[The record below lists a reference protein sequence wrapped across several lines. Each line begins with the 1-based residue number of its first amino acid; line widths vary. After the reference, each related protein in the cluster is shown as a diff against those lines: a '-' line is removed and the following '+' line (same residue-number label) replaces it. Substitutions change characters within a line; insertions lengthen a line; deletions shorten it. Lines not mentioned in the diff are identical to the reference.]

1 MVVPGPPSFF
11 ADGMMALPPPTAA
24 RSGEPSLGCSSAA
37 ACSYSPCSPTMAA
50 FPYDSAGA
58 PSASVAFFASSAP
71 SSSPASM
78 SGVRSSTKR
87 PANGFSSTTTAA
99 ALRTAR
105 LASRPPSL
113 RISSTTVTILRIFTM
128 SQSPRA
134 LPPERR
140 AAEPCEAAPT
150 LNTTKH
156 ETVEQLGIEVR
167 GLLRQHLPAAHDGLQ
182 LVDRRRRDEE
192 RRLIASRARETH
204 RLGLVRRVV
213 DVRFG
218 VELGV
223 RDVAERLQHALV
235 EDRHGQLAPRAR
247 RARRPRQRVEGLRP
261 QRKAHGALF
270 GDDAERAV
278 RRATR
283 ERVGERRDV
292 EPAAR
297 GVAEARQREVLDVVH
312 ETMVGEDRE
321 AGPVEAE
328 EGHELVVRTRMAPR
342 VFHRRL
348 VA

>member
-1 MVVPGPPSFF
+1 
-11 ADGMMALPPPTAA
+11 MMALPPPTAA
-24 RSGEPSLGCSSAA
+24 RSGAPSFGCRSAA
-37 ACSYSPCSPTMAA
+37 ACSYSPCSPTIAA

-58 PSASVAFFASSAP
+58 PRASVAFLARSAP

-134 LPPERR
+134 
-140 AAEPCEAAPT
+140 PCEAAPT

-156 ETVEQLGIEVR
+156 ETVEQLGVEVR

-218 VELGV
+218 AELGV

-261 QRKAHGALF
+261 QRKAHGALL

-278 RRATR
+278 RRVKR
-283 ERVGERRDV
+283 ERVGERRHV

-297 GVAEARQREVLDVVH
+297 GVAEARQREVL
-312 ETMVGEDRE
+312 
-321 AGPVEAE
+321 
-328 EGHELVVRTRMAPR
+328 
-342 VFHRRL
+342 
-348 VA
+348 